1 MEGGLVLPLLLE
13 LLSQLEQALPP
24 PVQHPQLRTGPALPP
39 IRAFAGRGRI
49 SSPPCFFAGATQV
62 ERSSSTHTG
71 RFTGSEEDTAADIN
85 TDGDGGARRVTRA
98 ARMHSV
104 SCKRCKSRAGG
115 EEQAEAAA
123 LTLAG
128 NIHSPPHSDWKRR
141 TEEVGERRLPEW
153 QSSQPIPAQAF

>member
-1 MEGGLVLPLLLE
+1 M
-13 LLSQLEQALPP
+13 
-24 PVQHPQLRTGPALPP
+24 
-39 IRAFAGRGRI
+39 
-49 SSPPCFFAGATQV
+49 
-62 ERSSSTHTG
+62 
-71 RFTGSEEDTAADIN
+71 
-85 TDGDGGARRVTRA
+85 TRA